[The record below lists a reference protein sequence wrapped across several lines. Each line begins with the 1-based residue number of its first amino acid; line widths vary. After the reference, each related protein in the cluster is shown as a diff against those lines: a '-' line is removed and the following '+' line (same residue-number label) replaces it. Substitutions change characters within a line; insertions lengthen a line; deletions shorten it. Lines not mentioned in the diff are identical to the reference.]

1 MTTLAQ
7 YTKML
12 RDFEAAHPLTQAP
25 NPYPWEMGSGGIG
38 SDVIRGAS
46 TGEYIASQQYQDFL
60 NSLPDKG
67 AEYTQLD
74 NARYK
79 KDQNAARI
87 KFAAIVATAGI
98 GAALA
103 AMPEMAGALEAGSAA
118 GGAGDAG
125 AGLGWMGGADATGVG
140 TMGDAIAGGAGSAT
154 GSIGGGSLF
163 DQGVN
168 YSKALDTANA
178 LRGGT
183 SGGSL
188 FDQGVDYSKPFTS
201 VPPSPGDSLF
211 NKGVDYAKPLTPA
224 APPVDPNANPLD
236 SRLANNT
243 ATTPSGGTPIDTS
256 TGLPKIPAIP
266 STTSGSNTPGT
277 SSGSDLASLLGGA
290 GLGAAGLAAINALR
304 NTGPLPAIPDYT
316 KLAEQ
321 TAASK
326 QAAIDT
332 QTQANRPNQTNA
344 QGDTSTWTKDPATG
358 QWTQKQAFG
367 TAGQAKFDQT
377 NSILSAL
384 RGQVGATAGQP
395 LNAAPLQPSAYTPM
409 GSSQTMQDVLRT
421 KRAF

>member
-1 MTTLAQ
+1 MTTLAD
-7 YTKML
+7 YTRAL
-12 RDFEAAHPLTQAP
+12 RTFESSHPITQAP
-25 NPYPWEMGSGGIG
+25 NPYPWDMGSGGIG

-46 TGEYIASQQYQDFL
+46 TGEYTASQQYQDFL
-60 NSLPDKG
+60 NSLTDKG

-79 KDQNAARI
+79 KAQNAARV

-154 GSIGGGSLF
+154 SGIGGGSLF

-168 YSKALDTANA
+168 YSKAFDTVDA

-183 SGGSL
+183 SAEQLPQQVIRGSAL
-188 FDQGVDYSKPFTS
+188 PPELPADAGQWGPNFPPPTIDQGFVDAPEGLVGPNF
-201 VPPSPGDSLF
+201 PPPTIDPGV
-211 NKGVDYAKPLTPA
+211 GPT
-224 APPVDPNANPLD
+224 
-236 SRLANNT
+236 
-243 ATTPSGGTPIDTS
+243 TTP
-256 TGLPKIPAIP
+256 GLPKVPTVP

-277 SSGSDLASLLGGA
+277 SSGSDLSSILGGA

-344 QGDTSTWTKDPATG
+344 QGDTSTWTKDPTTG

-377 NSILSAL
+377 NAILSAL

-395 LNAAPLQPSAYTPM
+395 LDTSAFQIAPYTPM